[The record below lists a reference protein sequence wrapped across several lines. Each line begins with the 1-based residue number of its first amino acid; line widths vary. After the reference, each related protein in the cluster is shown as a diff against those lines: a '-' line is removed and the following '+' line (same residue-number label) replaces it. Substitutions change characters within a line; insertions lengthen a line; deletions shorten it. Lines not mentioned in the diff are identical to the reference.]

1 MNKLPLA
8 LNDANRA
15 IELKPGWSKAY
26 RRKASVLGAMG
37 KYGEAKEVCAK
48 ALEVGL
54 AEVQPDGREKV
65 GAEIKKLVEGEA
77 GGDSSEEYHSLTD
90 CHSNKHEYGSAE

>member
-15 IELKPGWSKAY
+15 IELDPKWSKAY
-26 RRKASVLGAMG
+26 RRKASVLDAMK
-37 KYGEAKEVCAK
+37 KYAEAKEVYVK

-54 AEVQPDGREKV
+54 AEVQPEGREKV
-65 GAEIKKLVEGEA
+65 EAEIKRLVEGEV
-77 GGDSSEEYHSLTD
+77 HVFLLTES
-90 CHSNKHEYGSAE
+90 HNLYP

>member
-15 IELKPGWSKAY
+15 IELNPAWSKAN
-26 RRKASVLGAMG
+26 RRKASVLDAMG
-37 KYGEAKEVCAK
+37 KYAEAKEVYAK

-54 AEVQPDGREKV
+54 AEAQPDGREKV
-65 GAEIKKLVEGEA
+65 EAEIKRLVEGEA
-77 GGDSSEEYHSLTD
+77 SYPALPFPVSQMNEYS
-90 CHSNKHEYGSAE
+90 

>member
-15 IELKPGWSKAY
+15 IELNPAWPKAY
-26 RRKASVLGAMG
+26 RRKASVLDAMG
-37 KYGEAKEVCAK
+37 KYVEAKEVYAK

-54 AEVQPDGREKV
+54 AEVRPDGREKV
-65 GAEIKKLVEGEA
+65 EMEIKRLVEGEA
-77 GGDSSEEYHSLTD
+77 S
-90 CHSNKHEYGSAE
+90 C